1 MTNTSAKSRGLR
13 WLEETTGQSL
23 DPVEPFEG
31 PGYHVSTR
39 VPAEVGARL
48 EQEARRRG
56 QTVPQFVGELIE
68 AALAGTEV
76 ASNPAPPASP
86 ESLAG

>member
-1 MTNTSAKSRGLR
+1 MSGTAMDDFVR
-13 WLEETTGQSL
+13 WVHETTGQSL

-39 VPAEVGARL
+39 VPAEVGALL

-56 QTVPQFVGELIE
+56 QTVPEFVGELIE
-68 AALAGTEV
+68 AALPGSEV
-76 ASNPAPPASP
+76 ASDPAPTASP